1 MDYFVRAKE
10 LERETVEHRRYLH
23 ENAEVGMDLPVTV
36 EYISKELC
44 DMGIEAKRCGHGIEA
59 TVGKPGKVILLRAD
73 MDALPMREESGES
86 FACKNG
92 ESAHACGH
100 DFHAAMLLT
109 AAKMLKENETNLCGT
124 VKLMF
129 QPAEEILEGAKDM
142 ISCGVLENPK
152 VDVALAFHVAA
163 GNLQDA
169 LVMYND
175 EGAMM
180 YSADMF
186 EIRIK
191 GKGAHSAY
199 PNFGIDPINIG
210 NRICLELQSLEKKL
224 SPKEKKCMITVCRF
238 EAGNTGN
245 VIPDEALLEGTV
257 RAIDKELQEKAVSKI
272 KEVVKRIAK
281 EFGGSAEIELNSGV
295 PPLVCDSALTN
306 SFVRYMSESED
317 AGFTFYKGISASASE
332 DFACVAS
339 FVPSAFMYL
348 SAGFDDERGAAPAHN
363 PKVKFNENV
372 CKLGSAAFAHC
383 ATRWLEENRGA

>member
-36 EYISKELC
+36 DYISNELC
-44 DMGIEAKRCGHGIEA
+44 GMGIEARRCGHGIEA
-59 TVGKPGKVILLRAD
+59 IVGNPGKVILLRAD

-86 FACKNG
+86 FACKSG

-109 AAKMLKENETNLCGT
+109 AAKMLKENEPNLCGT
-124 VKLMF
+124 VKFMF

-142 ISCGVLENPK
+142 ISCGILENPK

-245 VIPDEALLEGTV
+245 VIPNEALLEGTV
-257 RAIDKELQEKAVSKI
+257 RAIDKELQGVAVSKI
-272 KEVVKRIAK
+272 KEAVKRIAE
-281 EFGGSAEIELNSGV
+281 EFGGSAEFELNSGV
-295 PPLVCDSALTN
+295 PPLVCNPTLTD
-306 SFVRYMSESED
+306 SFVRYMSESENAD
-317 AGFTFYKGISASASE
+317 FTFYKGISASASE
-332 DFACVAS
+332 DFACIAS
-339 FVPSAFMYL
+339 LVPSSFMYL
-348 SAGFDDERGAAPAHN
+348 SAGFEDERGAAPAHN

-383 ATRWLEENRGA
+383 ATRWLEENSGD